1 MIHSNKRH
9 VALNIT
15 IFGCVGDITEV
26 IARCKI
32 ETCAKCEKGILLL
45 DKAYDFPGG
54 ENNSLK
60 SHNSRVSSPNL
71 DGIVPLKALPAI
83 VML

>member
-1 MIHSNKRH
+1 M
-9 VALNIT
+9 ALNGT
-15 IFGCVGDITEV
+15 EFGFVGDITEV

-45 DKAYDFPGG
+45 DKAYDFPGD

-60 SHNSRVSSPNL
+60 SQKMGVSSP
-71 DGIVPLKALPAI
+71 ISERMVPVKALSAI
-83 VML
+83 V

>member
-9 VALNIT
+9 VALNGT
-15 IFGCVGDITEV
+15 EFGFVGDITEV

-45 DKAYDFPGG
+45 DKAYDFPGD

-60 SHNSRVSSPNL
+60 SQTNRVSSPISE
-71 DGIVPLKALPAI
+71 GMVPVKALSAI
-83 VML
+83 V

>member
-1 MIHSNKRH
+1 MIHGNKRH
-9 VALNIT
+9 VALKIT
-15 IFGCVGDITEV
+15 DFGCVGDITEV

-45 DKAYDFPGG
+45 DKACDFPGD

-60 SHNSRVSSPNL
+60 SQKYRVSSPNL
-71 DGIVPLKALPAI
+71 DGIVPVKALSAI
-83 VML
+83 V